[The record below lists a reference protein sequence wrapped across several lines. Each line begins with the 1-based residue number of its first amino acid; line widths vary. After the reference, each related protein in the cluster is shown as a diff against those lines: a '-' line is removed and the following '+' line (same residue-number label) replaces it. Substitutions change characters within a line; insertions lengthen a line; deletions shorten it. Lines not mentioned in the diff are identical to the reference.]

1 MLNYSTG
8 LSKRERQVLDLL
20 RLGLTNRQIAER
32 LCVSAN
38 TVNKHVQQVLRK
50 LGVGNRV
57 LAVIHPHST
66 RVQVSDAQYMQAI
79 ERFRKPKLVEQHRA
93 ARIDYAEALDREGRS
108 GDAKDQWR
116 LAALA
121 DRDTHD
127 SLIESLDGVAG

>member
-1 MLNYSTG
+1 MLNDSTG

-20 RLGLTNRQIAER
+20 RLELTNRQIAER

-57 LAVIHPHST
+57 LAVIHAHST
-66 RVQVSDAQYMQAI
+66 RVHLGDAQYMQAI
-79 ERFRKPKLVEQHRA
+79 ESFRKLNLVEQHRA
-93 ARIDYAEALDREGRS
+93 ARIEYAEALDRQGRS
-108 GDAKDQWR
+108 EDAKDQWR

-127 SLIESLDGVAG
+127 RPTESLDGVAG